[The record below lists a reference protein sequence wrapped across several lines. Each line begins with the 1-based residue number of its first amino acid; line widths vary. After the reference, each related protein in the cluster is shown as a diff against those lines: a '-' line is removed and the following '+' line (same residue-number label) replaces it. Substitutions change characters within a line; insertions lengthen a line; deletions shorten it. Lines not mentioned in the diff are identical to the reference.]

1 MPTRFF
7 TAILGIAIF
16 AVPLLGQANPEE
28 QMTVRVVY
36 DDDHA
41 ASANLR
47 VELLSTYGSSIETRV
62 TDGFG
67 SVVFSHLRP
76 AKYKLRVSGMGVVTA
91 ETGELDLTESGPN
104 STEYVSIHRV
114 ASDQP
119 GTGTLSVADLN
130 VPPDAKKEFEKGT
143 DSMEKKKWPEAKDHL
158 SRAVDIYPKYAL
170 AYNNLGVTYLRLG
183 QGPQAVEAFRNAVR
197 FDEHIGQANLFLGQF
212 YYDNKN
218 YKDAEPCLQRALD
231 AEPRNPQI
239 LLALANT
246 QMRNGEND
254 QALANAQKVHAQPD
268 HKKYALAHL
277 IAAGILSDR
286 GETEKVA
293 EEYRQF
299 LKEDP
304 GSPMAQRV
312 KDALAKLAAANK

>member
-1 MPTRFF
+1 MLRRFF
-7 TAILGIAIF
+7 N
-16 AVPLLGQANPEE
+16 AVLLMATCGAPLFGQANPEE

-36 DDDHA
+36 DDDRA

-67 SVVFSHLRP
+67 SVIFSHLRP

-104 STEYVSIHRV
+104 STEYVSVHRV
-114 ASDQP
+114 VSDQP
-119 GTGTLSVADLN
+119 GAGTLSLADLN
-130 VPPDAKKEFEKGT
+130 VPSDAKKEFEKGT
-143 DSMEKKKWPEAKDHL
+143 ESMEKKNWPDAKEHL
-158 SRAVDIYPKYAL
+158 SHAVDIYPKYAL
-170 AYNNLGVTYLRLG
+170 AYNNLGVTYLKLG
-183 QGPQAVEAFRNAVR
+183 QGPQAVESFRSAVR

-212 YYDNKN
+212 YYENKD
-218 YKDAEPCLQRALD
+218 YKNAEPCLQHALD

-246 QMRNGEND
+246 EMRNGETD
-254 QALANAQKVHAQPD
+254 PALANAQKVHALPD
-268 HKKYALAHL
+268 HRKYALAHL
-277 IAAGILSDR
+277 IAAQILSNK
-286 GETEKVA
+286 GENEKVA

-304 GSPMAQRV
+304 GSPMAPRV
-312 KDALAKLAAANK
+312 KDALSKLAAPNK